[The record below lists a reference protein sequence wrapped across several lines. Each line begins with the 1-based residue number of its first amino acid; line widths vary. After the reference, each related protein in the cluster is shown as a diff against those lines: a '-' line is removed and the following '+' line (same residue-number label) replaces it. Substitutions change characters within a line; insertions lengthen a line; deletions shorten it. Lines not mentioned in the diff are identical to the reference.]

1 MTAYSGW
8 LDYVV
13 PDVPGITNPLA
24 EQAIRNAVIDF
35 CRRSRLYQKK
45 LAAINVVGG
54 TPTYTVTPDTGTLV
68 SDFLTVLVNGKPI
81 DPQTEAWLDANVT
94 NWRTTA
100 TGPARAYISPAN
112 NQLTIVPTPSES
124 IASGLVV
131 TVAQRPTRAST
142 ECPDWLLEDYAEEI
156 AHGAKWRLFAMKRKP
171 WSDPGLAKFH
181 MGEFNAAVGMA
192 GARASQA
199 RTRTRLRTAICY

>member
-1 MTAYSGW
+1 MTAYTGW
-8 LDYVV
+8 LDYVI
-13 PDVPGITNPLA
+13 PDVPGIGNALA

-35 CRRSRLYQKK
+35 CRRTRLYRKT
-45 LAAINVVGG
+45 LAPISIVGA
-54 TPTYTVTPDTGTLV
+54 TATYTVTPDANTLV

-81 DPQTEAWLDANVT
+81 DPQTEEWLDQQVP

-100 TGPARAYISPAN
+100 TGPAKAYISPAN
-112 NQLTIVPTPSES
+112 NQITIVPTPSES

-131 TVAQRPTRAST
+131 AVAQRPTRAAT

-156 AHGAKWRLFAMKRKP
+156 AHGAKGRLFAMKRKP

-181 MGEFNAAVGMA
+181 MGEFNAAVGIG